1 MEVIRSGLGRA
12 LNIMAAMGL
21 ADILDILI
29 VAFIIYR
36 AIWFVRRTNSY
47 NLAKGV
53 IVILVALLL
62 SYVFDLRMI
71 YFLLS
76 HAVEIGLLALVV
88 LFQPELRRLLE
99 RMGRSFSATRTT
111 STPEM
116 ETAIAETVQ
125 ACVEMA
131 ASRTGALIIFQRS
144 VSLSSIMATGTIVNA
159 DVSAELLKNMF
170 FNKAPLHDGAAII
183 RDARLAA
190 AGCVLPLTA
199 QTNLSKELGMRH
211 RAGIGLSEQSDA
223 LVIIVSEESGAIS
236 VALDGALKRHLNG
249 GRLDEILH
257 QELIVQEAEKSG
269 WHRFAESVLSIFK
282 GKSNE
287 Q

>member
-1 MEVIRSGLGRA
+1 MEAIRSGLSRA
-12 LNIMAAMGL
+12 LNVLSTMGV

-29 VAFIIYR
+29 VAYIIYK

-47 NLAKGV
+47 DVAK
-53 IVILVALLL
+53 VILVILIALLL

-99 RMGRSFSATRTT
+99 RMGRSFSTTRTV
-111 STPEM
+111 STPEL
-116 ETAIAETVQ
+116 ETAISETVQ
-125 ACVEMA
+125 ACTDMA
-131 ASRTGALIIFQRS
+131 AVKTGALIIFERS
-144 VSLSSIMATGTIVNA
+144 VNLSSIMATGTIVNA

-183 RDARLAA
+183 REARLAA
-190 AGCVLPLTA
+190 AGCVLPLTT
-199 QTNLSKELGMRH
+199 QNNLSKELGMRH

-223 LVIIVSEESGAIS
+223 VVVIVSEESGSIS
-236 VALDGALKRHLNG
+236 VALDGMLKRHLSPE
-249 GRLDEILH
+249 RLDEILH
-257 QELIVQEAEKSG
+257 QELIRQEVVKTG
-269 WHRFAESVLSIFK
+269 WQKLTEYVTNLFK
-282 GKSNE
+282 GKRNE
-287 Q
+287 K

>member
-1 MEVIRSGLGRA
+1 MEVIRSSLGRA
-12 LNIMAAMGL
+12 LNIVSAMGI

-29 VAFIIYR
+29 VAYIIYR

-47 NLAKGV
+47 NLAKGI

-62 SYVFDLRMI
+62 SYVFNLRMI

-76 HAVEIGLLALVV
+76 HAVEIGLLALIV

-99 RMGRSFSATRTT
+99 RMGRSFSAMRTS

-116 ETAIAETVQ
+116 ETAIAETVE
-125 ACVEMA
+125 ACRDMS
-131 ASRTGALIIFQRS
+131 ASKTGALIIFQRS
-144 VSLSSIMATGTIVNA
+144 VALSGIMATGTIVNA

-223 LVIIVSEESGAIS
+223 VVIIVSEETGAIS
-236 VALDGALKRHLNG
+236 VALDGALKRHLSAQ
-249 GRLDEILH
+249 RLDQILH
-257 QELIVQEAEKSG
+257 QELVVQEATQSG
-269 WHRFAESVLSIFK
+269 WQKLADNVKSILK
-282 GKSNE
+282 VKE
-287 Q
+287 P